1 MYIYN
6 IRRKQNV
13 SLQTLKELSMSELSI
28 HQVTDVK
35 VTKNQ
40 HKSFMCLTVVTTSTD
55 HRGIT
60 STDKQTFYS
69 KDKKMKFKVDK
80 IRIIE

>member
-1 MYIYN
+1 
-6 IRRKQNV
+6 
-13 SLQTLKELSMSELSI
+13 MSELNI

-40 HKSFMCLTVVTTSTD
+40 HKSFMCVTVVTTSID

-60 STDKQTFYS
+60 NIDKQTFFS
-69 KDKKMKFKVDK
+69 KDKKLKFKVDK
-80 IRIIE
+80 IRTVE